1 MSDYKKLKKPSKNS
15 SSLADSL
22 EEAADPKRKNSPF
35 GDRDS
40 GGYYNLKQSM
50 PVIADALNP
59 AKGPIKD
66 KDNSD
71 YKKLKQDDNISSS
84 HRNRFQKLK
93 EKMKSKK

>member
-1 MSDYKKLKKPSKNS
+1 MSDYKKLKKPNK
-15 SSLADSL
+15 SLAESL
-22 EEAADPKRKNSPF
+22 QEAADPKRANSPF

-40 GGYYNLKQSM
+40 GGYYNLKKSM

-66 KDNSD
+66 KDDSD
-71 YKKLKQDDNISSS
+71 YKKLKQDDNLSSS